1 MILKASQW
9 LSVVKVADIMQKLFD
24 MPEESM
30 QVEVTKSGTT
40 IKGESLEAEV
50 VLTIKRKEQ
59 NNG

>member
-9 LSVVKVADIMQKLFD
+9 ESVVKVADMMQKLFG

-30 QVEVTKSGTT
+30 QVEVTDSGTT
-40 IKGESLEAEV
+40 IKGESLDAEV

-59 NNG
+59 K